1 MNLLLLN
8 NDDFIAENRVRI
20 TDRRLQ
26 HLNAVNQASVG
37 QSLRAGLLGGLQGNA
52 LVLSINE
59 DAA

>member
-26 HLNAVNQASVG
+26 HLNAVNQASAG
-37 QSLRAGLLGGLQGNA
+37 QSLRAGL
-52 LVLSINE
+52 
-59 DAA
+59 